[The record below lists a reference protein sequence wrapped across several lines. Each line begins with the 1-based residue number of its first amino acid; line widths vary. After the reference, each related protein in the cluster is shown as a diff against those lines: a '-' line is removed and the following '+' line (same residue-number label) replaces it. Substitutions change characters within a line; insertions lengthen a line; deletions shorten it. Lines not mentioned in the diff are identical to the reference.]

1 MSVMGWWTVG
11 IMSEAEDEP
20 RGSKSEI
27 RYGAVRVTGT
37 SRRVEKD
44 REPVSPYRQ
53 AKWQYSM
60 GLGGALSAILI
71 VVPSYPMASRSFCA
85 RMSSSSVR

>member
-1 MSVMGWWTVG
+1 MSVSGWWTVG
-11 IMSEAEDEP
+11 IMRGAEDEP
-20 RGSKSEI
+20 CSGKTEI
-27 RYGAVRVTGT
+27 RCGDVRVTST
-37 SRRVEKD
+37 SRRVDKN